1 MKNRIAIV
9 LSSALAAGAVFAQT
23 TPAEHAQHHPEGQA
37 ASAPAASMPMM
48 AERMKNMQEQMRKID
63 ETKSPAERKRLMDE
77 HMKAMQ
83 QGMSMMSIMGGMGG
97 ASPVKPGQR
106 MQMPEQRMDMMEQM
120 MQHGAAVPVA
130 GKQAPSVCSASTQS
144 GCVPTPGRTVQQRR
158 SERPVYGVIMT

>member
-83 QGMSMMSIMGGMGG
+83 QGMSMMSIMG
-97 ASPVKPGQR
+97 AW
-106 MQMPEQRMDMMEQM
+106 
-120 MQHGAAVPVA
+120 A
-130 GKQAPSVCSASTQS
+130 GRHRLNRDSA
-144 GCVPTPGRTVQQRR
+144 CRCR
-158 SERPVYGVIMT
+158 SSAWT